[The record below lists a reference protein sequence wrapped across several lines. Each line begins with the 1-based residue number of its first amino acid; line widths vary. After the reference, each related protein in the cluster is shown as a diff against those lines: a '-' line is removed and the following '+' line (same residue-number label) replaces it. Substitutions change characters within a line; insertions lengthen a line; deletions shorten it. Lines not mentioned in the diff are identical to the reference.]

1 MKKLFTLFFFLCS
14 ILIGKAQVVN
24 PQFENA
30 TGLSGINYFGSTFS
44 HAWSDINRDN
54 FADFFTTNHG
64 RPNLFLNNKMG
75 LLIR

>member
-30 TGLSGINYFGSTFS
+30 TSLSGINYFGSTFS
-44 HAWSDINRDN
+44 HAWSDIIEIISQI
-54 FADFFTTNHG
+54 FSPPTMVA
-64 RPNLFLNNKMG
+64 
-75 LLIR
+75 LIYF